1 MSPQQKKIM
10 DVLSDGLKH
19 STKELTERTNIGYPP
34 RRIHELRKKGI
45 KIESEPGEHWEIYWL
60 ETPACA
66 SAQVESYKVPQS
78 EEKPVISQNIAKKQA
93 YTNGQLFN
101 INTYGK

>member
-1 MSPQQKKIM
+1 ME
-10 DVLSDGLKH
+10 VLSDGLKH

-45 KIESEPGEHWEIYWL
+45 KIESEPGEHWEMYWL

-66 SAQVESYKVPQS
+66 SAQVESYKVPQEAVTNENS
-78 EEKPVISQNIAKKQA
+78 TEFAQIRCNNKPLQ
-93 YTNGQLFN
+93 TRFN
-101 INTYGK
+101 LNRL